1 MGRKV
6 TFFLAFVDF
15 FRADDTG
22 AGGTDVAVV
31 LLLAGD
37 DDSDEEPP
45 ADIIRA

>member
-22 AGGTDVAVV
+22 AAGTDVAV